1 MQRDAGG
8 EESDPEVD
16 ELSVDASDPEVQ
28 KLLTLIE
35 SCDQALLLSGAER
48 RGADLVLAELD
59 EKIESFRAAHADKP
73 AHGSTGASWP
83 IDRVVAP
90 EFADFIAKVLESPAE
105 IASIEQG
112 LDALVSDPR
121 RVALKAACALD
132 QPSLQANGSGLFAH
146 GADRANAGQTGILR
160 AEAEGEL
167 CEYDMA
173 PGSPAYVLA
182 ARLQSVGITASPL
195 DVSEVTT
202 DLLAQIEQAKID
214 RDEYE
219 NSTRQLTGAAAD
231 VVTEREQVAIR
242 RASAARRQS
251 TQQHLRRIA
260 RSQLD
265 QNGARARGLMPV
277 LIEDPFLD
285 LPNEL
290 AGTTLAMLRRHSAI
304 AQVILV
310 TNRSDV
316 RRWCNGLGSNVEAV
330 VATGWFAEEHDGW

>member
-1 MQRDAGG
+1 
-8 EESDPEVD
+8 
-16 ELSVDASDPEVQ
+16 
-28 KLLTLIE
+28 
-35 SCDQALLLSGAER
+35 
-48 RGADLVLAELD
+48 
-59 EKIESFRAAHADKP
+59 
-73 AHGSTGASWP
+73 
-83 IDRVVAP
+83 
-90 EFADFIAKVLESPAE
+90 
-105 IASIEQG
+105 
-112 LDALVSDPR
+112 
-121 RVALKAACALD
+121 
-132 QPSLQANGSGLFAH
+132 
-146 GADRANAGQTGILR
+146 
-160 AEAEGEL
+160 
-167 CEYDMA
+167 MA

-214 RDEYE
+214 LDEYE